1 MRKHVLP
8 LGLAAILLS
17 PLFFSSVQAQ
27 PASVL
32 TLERAQELAA
42 SRSFAISAAQREV
55 DASDGAVRQAGTWRN
70 PELNASVEDTRRAT
84 RTTTST
90 IDFPIELGGKRAA
103 RLHAADRMRE
113 LAQAELGNVRAQL
126 RADVLRAFFGVLVA
140 QERVALTASSADLAQ
155 RSADAIAKRVAAG
168 KVSPVDETRARI
180 DQANAQLEGAEAL
193 AELRGARQTLAALWG
208 EPELGYAVVQGDLEL
223 VPTRA
228 SAADLARELDSSPGL
243 LTGRIEAERRRA
255 LVDVERS
262 KGVPDLTVSI
272 GAKRDNELGRTQA
285 ILGVSI
291 PLPLFDRNSGATY
304 EASKRADKASD
315 EFQLTRIRLLSE
327 LQQASN
333 QLALART
340 SAQSLKSTVL
350 PAAQQAHD
358 AAGKGFEAGK
368 FGFLDVIDAQRTLL
382 HARARYLTALSTAH
396 QAATAIDRLLGR

>member
-350 PAAQQAHD
+350 PAAQQAYD

>member
-291 PLPLFDRNSGATY
+291 PLPLFDTNSGATY

-350 PAAQQAHD
+350 PAAQQAYD

>member
-55 DASDGAVRQAGTWRN
+55 GASDGAVRQAGTWRN

-340 SAQSLKSTVL
+340 SAQSLRSTVL